1 MGERLRCDV
10 LIVGGGTAGCAAA
23 VALRE
28 AGMTVT
34 LIEKRICGA
43 GASGVNFGGV
53 RQQGR
58 HPAELPLAIRAHDIW
73 PTLNRKLDEDTEF
86 EVTGHLKLARS
97 EADLE
102 ELEAYR
108 ETAAAYG
115 LKLEMFG
122 RNHVREALPW
132 LGEAVLGAS
141 FAPEDGQANPR
152 VVGPAFARLAR
163 RLGADV
169 REFTGARFSVSTGSG
184 FVTTTDDG
192 ATIESAFLL
201 NTAGAFGNQVAGW
214 FGETAPLRLMMP
226 NLVVSEP
233 LPYFVRHSIGVCGGD
248 AYVRQVRRGNVVFG
262 GGEGW
267 GDLGLWRSRPE
278 WITSAEA
285 MAKVIEIVPA
295 LRGRHAIR
303 SWTGI
308 EAETPD
314 HIPVIGPCATPNLF
328 HAFGFCGHGFQ
339 LGPVI
344 GVILA
349 ELVLKGETPS
359 PIAPFAISR
368 FAGWAPTSAADAV
381 YSC

>member
-1 MGERLRCDV
+1 MSEQRCDV
-10 LIVGGGTAGCAAA
+10 LIAGGGVAGCAAA

-28 AGMTVT
+28 AGMHVI
-34 LIEKRICGA
+34 LLEKRICGA

-58 HPAELPLAIRAHDIW
+58 HPAELPLAIRAHEIW
-73 PTLNRKLDEDTEF
+73 QTLNQKISEDTEF
-86 EVTGHLKLARS
+86 EATGHIKVARS

-108 ETAAAYG
+108 ETANSYG
-115 LKLEMFG
+115 LKLEMLSH
-122 RNHVREALPW
+122 NHVRNEMPW
-132 LGEAVLGAS
+132 LGEKVLGAS
-141 FAPEDGQANPR
+141 FAPDDGQANPR

-169 REFTGARFSVSTGSG
+169 REFTGVKSSVSTGDG
-184 FVTTTDDG
+184 FVTTTEDG
-192 ATIESAFLL
+192 QTIRSTFFL
-201 NTAGAFGNQVAGW
+201 NTSGAFGNRIASW
-214 FGETAPLRLMMP
+214 FGEEAPLRLMLP
-226 NLVVSEP
+226 NMVVSEP
-233 LPYFVRHSIGVCGGD
+233 LPYVIRHSIGACGGD
-248 AYVRQVRRGNVVFG
+248 VYVRQVRRGNIVFG

-267 GDLGLWRSRPE
+267 GDLDIWRARPKS
-278 WITSAEA
+278 ITSAVA
-285 MAKVIEIVPA
+285 MSKAIEIVPG

-314 HIPVIGPCATPNLF
+314 HIPVIGPCSTPNLF

-344 GVILA
+344 GLILS
-349 ELVLKGETPS
+349 ELVLRGETPS

-368 FAGWAPTSAADAV
+368 FAGWAPSSSADTV